1 MSTRRR
7 FRKDNLEGIKHE
19 YFLNACLLNY
29 YMNASSKYKL
39 NERVKIQENIIK
51 AQRQI
56 QERLE
61 DSLRPDKNRSTNRDR
76 KKAKVIPY
84 PINEDEGNVSDKDRI
99 KYEKVVYTCHKK
111 VQGNVVCS
119 VNDGFKAPLK
129 LVEVLKD
136 IVAIKTGNCKIIN

>member
-1 MSTRRR
+1 
-7 FRKDNLEGIKHE
+7 
-19 YFLNACLLNY
+19 
-29 YMNASSKYKL
+29 MNASSKYKL

-61 DSLRPDKNRSTNRDR
+61 ESLRPDKSRSTNRDR